1 MGAESRVAVD
11 REGKHPI
18 VEVLHCQLQNTK
30 MLKKKNNNDSMLS
43 QSIVEKKVCSK
54 ILQITKDLILLKVKQ
69 KAGQR
74 KSWLA

>member
-30 MLKKKNNNDSMLS
+30 MLKKNDSMFS
-43 QSIVEKKVCSK
+43 QSIVKKKVCSK

-74 KSWLA
+74 KSWLG